1 MESFD
6 ISNIKIR
13 KNWMKNNIKKLFLF
27 NNNLEEKF
35 RELIINNLDND
46 DGDIKYIIKILLYY
60 IKNDDNKKIK
70 NRCYELFMLLLKN
83 ITKNN
88 IILNLTSI
96 LLFLQEN
103 ISFFEIHTYFEIVL
117 NKLINI
123 DLKYFEI
130 LNGFCLL
137 NIKNNENKIQKE
149 AFLCYNCLLK
159 NFENLIYDNNIKENI
174 IKSFLETIKLLLD
187 KKSSFKDRVLLLNII
202 NDIIS
207 ISREKSENYIEYILY
222 NIINDLSLND
232 DNIKIIILNII
243 KTILKYNHKKKKLIK
258 EIIEPYFIKL
268 NNDKSSNNLIKRIIY
283 DVNRAILEQKMEP
296 VKLNK
301 INSNRSVSRKYIRDE
316 IINRN
321 RNSTKN
327 FETDFM
333 INKNKKNK
341 KKKKNINIEIFVKP
355 NKINNNKKFSNKRY
369 IPINKLKTDINENEN
384 DSISFINNFGN
395 KLKIPGYRN
404 NDSYENPIKLWYYL
418 DTNNSIRSKNKE
430 TEYKINIDNSI
441 NNNNINIINQ
451 TNEESKLDL
460 IMNEITKLSNNQNI
474 IAEKIAKLD
483 KNTQKQISYFN
494 ERLEELENKDFN
506 KDLINKIYRF
516 SYPSNPI
523 NKKIIEFINTDNN
536 DISIYI
542 IKGISEYDI
551 KLIDNYLIE
560 DVIGKLL
567 NFIQNKIYIKESVDF
582 ILKLSSK
589 KRLKNN
595 IIKKL
600 LFTFDLIKD
609 DLKLDE
615 QISFDISKI
624 ISYLNIK

>member
-174 IKSFLETIKLLLD
+174 IKSFLETLKLLLD
-187 KKSSFKDRVLLLNII
+187 KKSSFKDRVLLLNLI

-327 FETDFM
+327 FETDLM

-355 NKINNNKKFSNKRY
+355 NKINNKKFSNKRY

-418 DTNNSIRSKNKE
+418 DTNNSIMSKNKE

>member
-60 IKNDDNKKIK
+60 IKSDDNKKIK
-70 NRCYELFMLLLKN
+70 NRCYELFILLLKN

-103 ISFFEIHTYFEIVL
+103 ISLFEIHTYFEIVL

-187 KKSSFKDRVLLLNII
+187 KKSSFKERVLLLNII

-283 DVNRAILEQKMEP
+283 DINGAILEQKMEP

-316 IINRN
+316 IINRT

-355 NKINNNKKFSNKRY
+355 KKINNNKKFSNKRY

-384 DSISFINNFGN
+384 DSISFNNFGN

-600 LFTFDLIKD
+600 LITFDLIKD

>member
-1 MESFD
+1 M
-6 ISNIKIR
+6 
-13 KNWMKNNIKKLFLF
+13 
-27 NNNLEEKF
+27 
-35 RELIINNLDND
+35 
-46 DGDIKYIIKILLYY
+46 
-60 IKNDDNKKIK
+60 
-70 NRCYELFMLLLKN
+70 
-83 ITKNN
+83 
-88 IILNLTSI
+88 
-96 LLFLQEN
+96 
-103 ISFFEIHTYFEIVL
+103 
-117 NKLINI
+117 
-123 DLKYFEI
+123 
-130 LNGFCLL
+130 
-137 NIKNNENKIQKE
+137 
-149 AFLCYNCLLK
+149 
-159 NFENLIYDNNIKENI
+159 
-174 IKSFLETIKLLLD
+174 
-187 KKSSFKDRVLLLNII
+187 
-202 NDIIS
+202 
-207 ISREKSENYIEYILY
+207 
-222 NIINDLSLND
+222 
-232 DNIKIIILNII
+232 
-243 KTILKYNHKKKKLIK
+243 
-258 EIIEPYFIKL
+258 
-268 NNDKSSNNLIKRIIY
+268 
-283 DVNRAILEQKMEP
+283 
-296 VKLNK
+296 
-301 INSNRSVSRKYIRDE
+301 
-316 IINRN
+316 
-321 RNSTKN
+321 
-327 FETDFM
+327 
-333 INKNKKNK
+333 
-341 KKKKNINIEIFVKP
+341 
-355 NKINNNKKFSNKRY
+355 
-369 IPINKLKTDINENEN
+369 
-384 DSISFINNFGN
+384 
-395 KLKIPGYRN
+395 
-404 NDSYENPIKLWYYL
+404 
-418 DTNNSIRSKNKE
+418 SKNKE

>member
-27 NNNLEEKF
+27 NNDLEEKF

-174 IKSFLETIKLLLD
+174 IKSFLETLKLLLD
-187 KKSSFKDRVLLLNII
+187 KKSSFKDRVLLLNLI

-355 NKINNNKKFSNKRY
+355 KKINNKKFSNKRY

>member
-174 IKSFLETIKLLLD
+174 IKSFLETLKLLLV
-187 KKSSFKDRVLLLNII
+187 KKSSFKDRVLLLNLI

-232 DNIKIIILNII
+232 DKIKIIILNII

-327 FETDFM
+327 FETDLM

-355 NKINNNKKFSNKRY
+355 NKINNKKFSNKRY

-384 DSISFINNFGN
+384 DSISFNNFGN

-418 DTNNSIRSKNKE
+418 DTNNSIMSKNKE

-451 TNEESKLDL
+451 TNEESQLDL

>member
-35 RELIINNLDND
+35 QELIINNLDND

-60 IKNDDNKKIK
+60 IKSDDNKKIK

-268 NNDKSSNNLIKRIIY
+268 SNDKSSNNLIKRIIY

-327 FETDFM
+327 FETDLM

-355 NKINNNKKFSNKRY
+355 NKINNKKFSNKRY

-384 DSISFINNFGN
+384 DSISFNNFGN

>member
-327 FETDFM
+327 FEADFM

-355 NKINNNKKFSNKRY
+355 KKINNNKKFSNKRY
-369 IPINKLKTDINENEN
+369 I
-384 DSISFINNFGN
+384 
-395 KLKIPGYRN
+395 
-404 NDSYENPIKLWYYL
+404 
-418 DTNNSIRSKNKE
+418 
-430 TEYKINIDNSI
+430 
-441 NNNNINIINQ
+441 
-451 TNEESKLDL
+451 
-460 IMNEITKLSNNQNI
+460 
-474 IAEKIAKLD
+474 
-483 KNTQKQISYFN
+483 
-494 ERLEELENKDFN
+494 
-506 KDLINKIYRF
+506 
-516 SYPSNPI
+516 
-523 NKKIIEFINTDNN
+523 
-536 DISIYI
+536 ISII
-542 IKGISEYDI
+542 V
-551 KLIDNYLIE
+551 N
-560 DVIGKLL
+560 
-567 NFIQNKIYIKESVDF
+567 
-582 ILKLSSK
+582 
-589 KRLKNN
+589 
-595 IIKKL
+595 
-600 LFTFDLIKD
+600 
-609 DLKLDE
+609 
-615 QISFDISKI
+615 
-624 ISYLNIK
+624 

>member
-174 IKSFLETIKLLLD
+174 IKSFLETLKLLLD
-187 KKSSFKDRVLLLNII
+187 KKSSFKDRVLLLNLI

-283 DVNRAILEQKMEP
+283 DINGAILEQKMEP

-355 NKINNNKKFSNKRY
+355 KKINNKKFSNKRY

-384 DSISFINNFGN
+384 DSISFNNFGN

-441 NNNNINIINQ
+441 NNNNFNIINQ

>member
-1 MESFD
+1 M
-6 ISNIKIR
+6 
-13 KNWMKNNIKKLFLF
+13 
-27 NNNLEEKF
+27 
-35 RELIINNLDND
+35 
-46 DGDIKYIIKILLYY
+46 
-60 IKNDDNKKIK
+60 
-70 NRCYELFMLLLKN
+70 
-83 ITKNN
+83 
-88 IILNLTSI
+88 
-96 LLFLQEN
+96 
-103 ISFFEIHTYFEIVL
+103 
-117 NKLINI
+117 
-123 DLKYFEI
+123 
-130 LNGFCLL
+130 
-137 NIKNNENKIQKE
+137 
-149 AFLCYNCLLK
+149 
-159 NFENLIYDNNIKENI
+159 
-174 IKSFLETIKLLLD
+174 
-187 KKSSFKDRVLLLNII
+187 
-202 NDIIS
+202 
-207 ISREKSENYIEYILY
+207 
-222 NIINDLSLND
+222 
-232 DNIKIIILNII
+232 NII

-327 FETDFM
+327 FETDLM

-355 NKINNNKKFSNKRY
+355 KKINNNKKFSNKRY

-384 DSISFINNFGN
+384 DSISFNNFGN

-418 DTNNSIRSKNKE
+418 DTNNSIMSKNKE

>member
-174 IKSFLETIKLLLD
+174 IKSFLETLKLLLV
-187 KKSSFKDRVLLLNII
+187 KKSSFKDRVLLLNLI

-232 DNIKIIILNII
+232 DKIKIIILNII

-327 FETDFM
+327 FETDLM

-355 NKINNNKKFSNKRY
+355 NKINNKKFSNKRY

-384 DSISFINNFGN
+384 DSISFNNFGN

-418 DTNNSIRSKNKE
+418 DTNNSIMSKNKE

-441 NNNNINIINQ
+441 NNNFNIINQ
-451 TNEESKLDL
+451 TNEESQLDL

>member
-60 IKNDDNKKIK
+60 IKSDDNKKIK

-174 IKSFLETIKLLLD
+174 IKSFLETLKLLLD
-187 KKSSFKDRVLLLNII
+187 KKSSFKDRVLLLNLI

-232 DNIKIIILNII
+232 DKIKIIILNII

-268 NNDKSSNNLIKRIIY
+268 NNDKSSNNLINRIIY

-327 FETDFM
+327 FETDLM

-418 DTNNSIRSKNKE
+418 DTNNSIMSKNKE

-516 SYPSNPI
+516 SYPSNAI

-551 KLIDNYLIE
+551 KLIDNYLME

>member
-174 IKSFLETIKLLLD
+174 IKSFLETLKLLLD
-187 KKSSFKDRVLLLNII
+187 KKSSFKDRVLLLNLI

-283 DVNRAILEQKMEP
+283 DINGAILEQKMEP

-355 NKINNNKKFSNKRY
+355 KKINNNKKFSNKRY

-384 DSISFINNFGN
+384 DSISFNNFGN

-441 NNNNINIINQ
+441 NNNNFNIINQ

>member
-174 IKSFLETIKLLLD
+174 IKSFLETLKLLLD
-187 KKSSFKDRVLLLNII
+187 KKSSFKDRVLLLNLI

-283 DVNRAILEQKMEP
+283 DINGAILEQKMEP

-355 NKINNNKKFSNKRY
+355 KKINNNKKFSNKRY

-384 DSISFINNFGN
+384 DSISFNNFGN

-441 NNNNINIINQ
+441 NNNNFNIINQ
-451 TNEESKLDL
+451 SNEESKLDL

>member
-1 MESFD
+1 M
-6 ISNIKIR
+6 
-13 KNWMKNNIKKLFLF
+13 
-27 NNNLEEKF
+27 
-35 RELIINNLDND
+35 
-46 DGDIKYIIKILLYY
+46 
-60 IKNDDNKKIK
+60 
-70 NRCYELFMLLLKN
+70 
-83 ITKNN
+83 
-88 IILNLTSI
+88 
-96 LLFLQEN
+96 
-103 ISFFEIHTYFEIVL
+103 
-117 NKLINI
+117 
-123 DLKYFEI
+123 
-130 LNGFCLL
+130 
-137 NIKNNENKIQKE
+137 
-149 AFLCYNCLLK
+149 
-159 NFENLIYDNNIKENI
+159 
-174 IKSFLETIKLLLD
+174 
-187 KKSSFKDRVLLLNII
+187 
-202 NDIIS
+202 
-207 ISREKSENYIEYILY
+207 
-222 NIINDLSLND
+222 
-232 DNIKIIILNII
+232 NII

-327 FETDFM
+327 FETDLM

-460 IMNEITKLSNNQNI
+460 IKYIGFHIL
-474 IAEKIAKLD
+474 
-483 KNTQKQISYFN
+483 
-494 ERLEELENKDFN
+494 
-506 KDLINKIYRF
+506 LI
-516 SYPSNPI
+516 
-523 NKKIIEFINTDNN
+523 
-536 DISIYI
+536 
-542 IKGISEYDI
+542 
-551 KLIDNYLIE
+551 
-560 DVIGKLL
+560 LL
-567 NFIQNKIYIKESVDF
+567 
-582 ILKLSSK
+582 
-589 KRLKNN
+589 
-595 IIKKL
+595 IKKL
-600 LFTFDLIKD
+600 
-609 DLKLDE
+609 
-615 QISFDISKI
+615 
-624 ISYLNIK
+624 

>member
-174 IKSFLETIKLLLD
+174 IKSFLETLKLLLV
-187 KKSSFKDRVLLLNII
+187 KKSSFKDRVLLLNLI

-232 DNIKIIILNII
+232 DKIKIIILNII

-327 FETDFM
+327 FETDLM

-355 NKINNNKKFSNKRY
+355 NKINNKKFSNKRY

-418 DTNNSIRSKNKE
+418 DTNNSIMSKNKE

-451 TNEESKLDL
+451 TNEESQLDL

>member
-174 IKSFLETIKLLLD
+174 IKSFLETLKLLLD
-187 KKSSFKDRVLLLNII
+187 KKSSFKDRVLLLNLI

-207 ISREKSENYIEYILY
+207 ISYPGKKA
-222 NIINDLSLND
+222 
-232 DNIKIIILNII
+232 KII
-243 KTILKYNHKKKKLIK
+243 
-258 EIIEPYFIKL
+258 
-268 NNDKSSNNLIKRIIY
+268 
-283 DVNRAILEQKMEP
+283 
-296 VKLNK
+296 
-301 INSNRSVSRKYIRDE
+301 
-316 IINRN
+316 
-321 RNSTKN
+321 
-327 FETDFM
+327 
-333 INKNKKNK
+333 
-341 KKKKNINIEIFVKP
+341 
-355 NKINNNKKFSNKRY
+355 
-369 IPINKLKTDINENEN
+369 
-384 DSISFINNFGN
+384 
-395 KLKIPGYRN
+395 
-404 NDSYENPIKLWYYL
+404 
-418 DTNNSIRSKNKE
+418 
-430 TEYKINIDNSI
+430 
-441 NNNNINIINQ
+441 
-451 TNEESKLDL
+451 
-460 IMNEITKLSNNQNI
+460 
-474 IAEKIAKLD
+474 
-483 KNTQKQISYFN
+483 
-494 ERLEELENKDFN
+494 
-506 KDLINKIYRF
+506 
-516 SYPSNPI
+516 
-523 NKKIIEFINTDNN
+523 
-536 DISIYI
+536 
-542 IKGISEYDI
+542 
-551 KLIDNYLIE
+551 
-560 DVIGKLL
+560 
-567 NFIQNKIYIKESVDF
+567 
-582 ILKLSSK
+582 
-589 KRLKNN
+589 
-595 IIKKL
+595 
-600 LFTFDLIKD
+600 
-609 DLKLDE
+609 
-615 QISFDISKI
+615 
-624 ISYLNIK
+624 